1 MRAALRAEW
10 TKLRTV
16 PDAAVALP
24 LIGLLTVAVSVAA
37 STATSADVVH
47 SSLTGVELGQA
58 AVAVWGVQILAGE
71 YGSGLLTATFTAL
84 PRRLDVLAAKS
95 VYLLAGILAVAVPSI
110 ALSVLAGHGLATGY
124 PALSSGTVLRAGFGA
139 VAYLCLIG
147 LVGLGIGALVR
158 SPVAGT
164 GVVLGLLLAPPVTM
178 SLLNPDWQKW
188 VYKLSPSTAG
198 QTMLSTVDMRGLPIG
213 PWAGLGVAAAWAIV
227 TLGLGAFTLRARDV

>member
-1 MRAALRAEW
+1 VRAALRAEW

-37 STATSADVVH
+37 STASSADVVR
-47 SSLTGVELGQA
+47 SSLMGVELGQA

-71 YGSGLLTATFTAL
+71 YGSGLITATFTAL
-84 PRRLDVLAAKS
+84 PRRLDVLAAKA
-95 VYLLAGILAVAVPSI
+95 VHLIAGILAVGVPSI
-110 ALSVLAGHGLATGY
+110 VISVLAGHRLATGY

-164 GVVLGLLLAPPVTM
+164 GVVLGLLLAPTVTM
-178 SLLNPDWQKW
+178 SLLNPDWQRW

-198 QTMLSTVDMRGLPIG
+198 QSIQSTVDLKELPIG
-213 PWAGLGVAAAWAIV
+213 PWAGLAVAAAWAIAV
-227 TLGLGAFTLRARDV
+227 LGAGALTIRARDV

>member
-1 MRAALRAEW
+1 VRAALHAEW

-24 LIGLLTVAVSVAA
+24 LIALLTVALSVAA
-37 STATSADVVH
+37 STASSADVVR

-71 YGSGLLTATFTAL
+71 YGSGLITATFIAL
-84 PRRLDVLAAKS
+84 PRRLDVLAAKA
-95 VYLLAGILAVAVPSI
+95 VHLLAGVLAASVPSI
-110 ALSVLAGHGLATGY
+110 VISVLAGHRLATGY
-124 PALSSGTVLRAGFGA
+124 PELTSGPVLRAGFGA

-147 LVGLGIGALVR
+147 LVGLGVGALVR

-164 GVVLGLLLAPPVTM
+164 GVVLGLLLAPRAVL
-178 SLLNPDWQKW
+178 SLLNPDWQRW

-198 QTMLSTVDMRGLPIG
+198 QSVLSTVDMRGLPIG
-213 PWAGLGVAAAWAIV
+213 PWAGLAVAAAWAV
-227 TLGLGAFTLRARDV
+227 ALLTVGALTLRARDV